1 LAQDKLG
8 VFGPLVELRKFSMD
22 AAKWERTFRM
32 ELDRSGN
39 TDGDDDELSDEEAAA
54 IREQLQLGDD
64 LGAEVDVDINGEALG
79 AEQAA
84 VCARDAAVEDE
95 VLRCG
100 FFADIVF
107 KFRGVGGE
115 AEEVYGQTGLFALLS
130 PMLRELLE
138 RPAGKGGPP
147 EHLLGQGMRVREVW
161 LEGVTAIGFR
171 AAARHIYR
179 LPLQLAMSE
188 LPQVLECARELQ
200 LPELMTLAVQFGLQQ
215 LKTDSEDSSTDKPG
229 TQGKRCEV
237 GLQCLEELRG
247 SEHTSRWQPAL
258 LQAEGSAKV
267 LRCSAFSRLSFATV
281 MSLLSADAMHEDE
294 TKLWLTC
301 VAWAKAV
308 TSTETDSKAWQREIL
323 RLVPAMR
330 FALMPAADF
339 AEHVQAVTEI
349 TQELRQAIY
358 AARRLCLRGGVAE
371 PVSKAEVPRGL
382 VIPSE
387 V

>member
-1 LAQDKLG
+1 
-8 VFGPLVELRKFSMD
+8 MD
-22 AAKWERTFRM
+22 AAKWE
-32 ELDRSGN
+32 LDRPGSQ
-39 TDGDDDELSDEEAAA
+39 DDDELSDEEAAA

-64 LGAEVDVDINGEALG
+64 LGAEVDVDITGEALG

-107 KFRGVGGE
+107 KFRGVGCE

-130 PMLRELLE
+130 PMLRELLA

-147 EHLLGQGMRVREVW
+147 EHLLGQGIRVREVW

-188 LPQVLECARELQ
+188 LPHVLECARELQ
-200 LPELMTLAVQFGLQQ
+200 LPELSGLAVEFGLQQ
-215 LKTDSEDSSTDKPG
+215 LKADAEDKSTDKASS
-229 TQGKRCEV
+229 QSKRCEV

-247 SEHTSRWQPAL
+247 SEHTSKWQHAL
-258 LQAEGSAKV
+258 LQAQGSAKV
-267 LRCSAFSRLSFATV
+267 LKCATFSRLSFETV
-281 MSLLSADAMHEDE
+281 LSLLSADAMHEDE

-301 VAWAKAV
+301 VAWTKAI
-308 TSTETDSKAWQREIL
+308 TLADSDPQAWQRKIL
-323 RLVPAMR
+323 HLVPALR

-339 AEHVQAVTEI
+339 AEHVQGVIEM

-358 AARRLCLRGGVAE
+358 AARRHSLRGGMAD
-371 PVSKAEVPRGL
+371 AL
-382 VIPSE
+382 
-387 V
+387 